1 MWYIFIIKSEIYHI
15 TEDEVM
21 KSKRYLYG
29 LMGLLSLLGF
39 IGVFTEAKSFLTFFA
54 FAVDFEYFFIKSDE
68 MLEEYMNK
76 SASRAFYCGMISV
89 ALVSFVC
96 FFAGIKEEKEALIT
110 GLSFG
115 WAVSV
120 IIYALST
127 AYYGF
132 KEKWGLENDKE

>member
-1 MWYIFIIKSEIYHI
+1 
-15 TEDEVM
+15 M

-29 LMGLLSLLGF
+29 FMGLLSLLGF
-39 IGVFTEAKSFLTFFA
+39 IGIFTEAKSFLAFFA

-76 SASRAFYCGMISV
+76 SASRGFYCGMISV
-89 ALVSFVC
+89 ALVSFAC
-96 FFAGIKEEKEALIT
+96 FFAGLKEEKEALIT
-110 GLSFG
+110 GLASG

-120 IIYALST
+120 LIYALSV

-132 KEKWGLENDKE
+132 KEKWGMENDKE

>member
-1 MWYIFIIKSEIYHI
+1 
-15 TEDEVM
+15 M

-39 IGVFTEAKSFLTFFA
+39 IGIFTEAKSFLAFFA

-96 FFAGIKEEKEALIT
+96 FFAGIKEGKEALIT
-110 GLSFG
+110 GFAFG

>member
-1 MWYIFIIKSEIYHI
+1 MWYIYIIKSEIYHTTGGWVYEI
-15 TEDEVM
+15 KT
-21 KSKRYLYG
+21 LFIW

-39 IGVFTEAKSFLTFFA
+39 IGIFTEAKSFLAFFA

-89 ALVSFVC
+89 ALC
-96 FFAGIKEEKEALIT
+96 FFCLFLCWVKRRKEALIT
-110 GLSFG
+110 GLAFG

>member
-1 MWYIFIIKSEIYHI
+1 
-15 TEDEVM
+15 M

-39 IGVFTEAKSFLTFFA
+39 IGIFTEAKSFLAFFA

-89 ALVSFVC
+89 ALVSFVY
-96 FFAGIKEEKEALIT
+96 FFAGLKEEKEALIT
-110 GLSFG
+110 GLASG

-120 IIYALST
+120 AIYALST

>member
-1 MWYIFIIKSEIYHI
+1 
-15 TEDEVM
+15 M

-29 LMGLLSLLGF
+29 FMGLLSLLGF
-39 IGVFTEAKSFLTFFA
+39 NGIFTDAQSFLAFFA
-54 FAVDFEYFFIKSDE
+54 SVVDFEYFFIKSDE

-96 FFAGIKEEKEALIT
+96 FFAGLKEEKEALIT
-110 GLSFG
+110 GLASG

-120 IIYALST
+120 AIYALST

-132 KEKWGLENDKE
+132 KEKWGLENDKEQN

>member
-1 MWYIFIIKSEIYHI
+1 
-15 TEDEVM
+15 M

-39 IGVFTEAKSFLTFFA
+39 IGIFTEAKSFLAFFA

-96 FFAGIKEEKEALIT
+96 FFAGIKEVKEALIT
-110 GLSFG
+110 GLAFG

>member
-1 MWYIFIIKSEIYHI
+1 
-15 TEDEVM
+15 M

-39 IGVFTEAKSFLTFFA
+39 IGIFTEAKSFLAFFA

-96 FFAGIKEEKEALIT
+96 FSAGLKEEKEALIT
-110 GLSFG
+110 GLASG

-120 IIYALST
+120 AIYALST

>member
-1 MWYIFIIKSEIYHI
+1 
-15 TEDEVM
+15 M

-39 IGVFTEAKSFLTFFA
+39 IGIFKEAKSFLAFFA

-89 ALVSFVC
+89 ALVSIVC
-96 FFAGIKEEKEALIT
+96 FFAGLKEEKEALIT
-110 GLSFG
+110 GLASG

-120 IIYALST
+120 AIYALST

>member
-1 MWYIFIIKSEIYHI
+1 
-15 TEDEVM
+15 M

-39 IGVFTEAKSFLTFFA
+39 IGIFTEAKFFLAFFA

-96 FFAGIKEEKEALIT
+96 FFAGLKEEKEALIT
-110 GLSFG
+110 GLASG

-120 IIYALST
+120 AIYALST